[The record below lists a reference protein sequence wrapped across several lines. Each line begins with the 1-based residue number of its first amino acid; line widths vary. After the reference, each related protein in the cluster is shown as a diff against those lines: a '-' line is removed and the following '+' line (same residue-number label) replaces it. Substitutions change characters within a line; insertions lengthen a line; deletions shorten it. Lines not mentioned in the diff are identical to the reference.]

1 MSSSRNTNRL
11 AKKIRNQTSLTLST
25 ASRLAR
31 QANVHLG
38 SSVVDAADP
47 HQRRLEAHLAHVL
60 ASAFKDR
67 QLNGALLGVREAGY
81 DGQSLELT
89 LESDMADE
97 VLRELLPRFD
107 HFYGGIR
114 GVPGLRIRENGD
126 RVVLHDVLSPAQVTV
141 TRADHGRMRVPSVG
155 EGEVLLWK
163 RAPGGLSRDERQE
176 AEEWVDAKGSADL
189 RVRDLLMS
197 RILRCPRLVNRTAE
211 PHGFANCYTHH
222 SGDLVIEWCC
232 GDTVE
237 TLCANLLA
245 HGITDG
251 LPRENSIE
259 LLSRHSAN
267 LGDRTVILNRHSSCL
282 YGNKAWDVV
291 AYIKKGYDS

>member
-1 MSSSRNTNRL
+1 MSHSRNANRL
-11 AKKIRNQTSLTLST
+11 AKKIRNQTLLRLST
-25 ASRLAR
+25 SSRLAR
-31 QANVHLG
+31 QADIYLG
-38 SSVVDAADP
+38 SSISDAADP
-47 HQRRLEAHLAHVL
+47 HQRRLEAHVAHVL
-60 ASAFKDR
+60 ATSFQDR
-67 QLNGALLGVREAGY
+67 QLNGALLGVREAKS
-81 DGQSLELT
+81 DGQNLELI
-89 LESDMADE
+89 LESEMADE

-114 GVPGLRIRENGD
+114 GVPGLRIRRSRE
-126 RVVLHDVLSPAQVTV
+126 RVILHDALSPAQVTM
-141 TRADHGRMRVPSVG
+141 TRADHGDMRLPSAR

-163 RAPGGLSRDERQE
+163 RAAGGLSRDERRE
-176 AEEWVDAKGSADL
+176 AEEWVASRGSADL

-245 HGITDG
+245 HGIVDS
-251 LPRENSIE
+251 LPRENTIE
-259 LLSRHSAN
+259 LLSHHSAH

-282 YGNKAWDVV
+282 YGNSAREVV
-291 AYIKKGYDS
+291 EYIKKGYDS

>member
-31 QANVHLG
+31 QADVYLG
-38 SSVVDAADP
+38 PSVADAAEP
-47 HQRRLEAHLAHVL
+47 HQRRLEAHMAHVL
-60 ASAFKDR
+60 ASGFQDR
-67 QLNGALLGVREAGY
+67 QLNGALLGVREAGP
-81 DGQSLELT
+81 DGRSLELT

-107 HFYGGIR
+107 HDYGGIR
-114 GVPGLRIRENGD
+114 GVPGLRIRGNGN
-126 RVVLHDVLSPAQVTV
+126 RLVLHDALSPAQVTV
-141 TRADHGRMRVPSVG
+141 ARSDHGRLRLPSG
-155 EGEVLLWK
+155 REGEVLLWK

-176 AEEWVDAKGSADL
+176 AEEWVDSACSADL

-197 RILRCPRLVNRTAE
+197 RILRRPRLVNRTAA

-237 TLCANLLA
+237 ALCANLLA
-245 HGITDG
+245 HGIADG
-251 LPRENSIE
+251 LPRGNAVEF
-259 LLSRHSAN
+259 LSPHSAH

-282 YGNKAWDVV
+282 YGTKAWDVV
-291 AYIKKGYDS
+291 AYIKKGYGS

>member
-11 AKKIRNQTSLTLST
+11 AKKIRSQTSLTLST

-31 QANVHLG
+31 QANVYLG
-38 SSVVDAADP
+38 SSVADAAHP
-47 HQRRLEAHLAHVL
+47 HQRRLEAQLAHVL
-60 ASAFKDR
+60 ASSFQDR
-67 QLNGALLGVREAGY
+67 QLNGALLGVREAGS
-81 DGQSLELT
+81 GPQSLELT

-107 HFYGGIR
+107 HIYGGIR
-114 GVPGLRIRENGD
+114 GVPGLRIRENRD
-126 RVVLHDVLSPAQVTV
+126 RVVLHDALSLAQVTLI
-141 TRADHGRMRVPSVG
+141 RSDHGRMRLPSAR
-155 EGEVLLWK
+155 EDEVLLWK
-163 RAPGGLSRDERQE
+163 RTPGGLSRDERQE
-176 AEEWVDAKGSADL
+176 AEEWAGSEGSADL
-189 RVRDLLMS
+189 QVRDLLMS
-197 RILRCPRLVNRTAE
+197 RILRSPRLVNRTAE

-245 HGITDG
+245 HGIADG
-251 LPRENSIE
+251 LPRGTAIE
-259 LLSRHSAN
+259 LLSPHSAH

-282 YGNKAWDVV
+282 YNDKVREVV
-291 AYIKKGYDS
+291 EYIKKGYDS